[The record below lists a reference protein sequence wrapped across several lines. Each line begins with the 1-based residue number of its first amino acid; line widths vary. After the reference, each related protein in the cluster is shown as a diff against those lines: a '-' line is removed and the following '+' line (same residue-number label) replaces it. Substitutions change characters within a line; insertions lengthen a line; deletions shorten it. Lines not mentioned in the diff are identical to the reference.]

1 MLDLELS
8 HMCLGIE
15 VDTDTSEDQSLTELA
30 GEILEESLLA
40 EIKLERLEFP
50 DSVLFLEAKPDGV
63 LAGRRDEGGFE
74 VPAITFLLAELNGDL
89 PDKLLPEDLEVADF
103 VLVDIDW
110 PEVNLDNIV
119 DLGSVPLEP
128 PITDAFDTKLTL
140 SEELKF
146 TITQKGIPYAKMRLK
161 KEVNHANASTNNHL
175 CVLPC
180 PFRL

>member
-15 VDTDTSEDQSLTELA
+15 VDTDASEDQSLTELA
-30 GEILEESLLA
+30 GEILEENLLA

-63 LAGRRDEGGFE
+63 LAGGRDEGGFE

-89 PDKLLPEDLEVADF
+89 PILSDKLLPEDLEVADF

-110 PEVNLDNIV
+110 PGVNLDNIV

-128 PITDAFDTKLTL
+128 PITDALDTKLTL

-146 TITQKGIPYAKMRLK
+146 TTTQKGIPYAKMRIK
-161 KEVNHANASTNNHL
+161 KRSKS
-175 CVLPC
+175 CQC
-180 PFRL
+180 KY

>member
-15 VDTDTSEDQSLTELA
+15 VDTDASEDQSLTELA
-30 GEILEESLLA
+30 GEILDESLLA

-89 PDKLLPEDLEVADF
+89 PILSDKLLPEDLEVADF

-128 PITDAFDTKLTL
+128 PVTDALDTKLTL

-146 TITQKGIPYAKMRLK
+146 TTTQKGIPYAKMRIK
-161 KEVNHANASTNNHL
+161 KRSKS
-175 CVLPC
+175 CQC
-180 PFRL
+180 KY